1 MWENRWDESEEKLGS
16 SCTEALKKLYDFY
29 GDNIYKWFA
38 RLYEPEIGAFY
49 YSNSARDHEGFLP
62 DIESTTQC
70 TEMVAGT
77 GMAVGYDVTNMGLAL
92 PDDIRLKIM
101 HFAQSL
107 QDEEDG
113 FFYHKQWGKSI
124 YAARKGRDINSSIGV
139 IRRMGGEPLYK
150 TALERLREAPREDMN
165 KVSSVPEY
173 MTDIA
178 KLDEY
183 LATLNVN
190 YDSHSVGHTLES
202 QGSQFKA
209 TGVIDHVCDW
219 LDAHQLESGLWQPVT
234 DRPYTALSG
243 LLKIG
248 SFYNIAGRQMR
259 YCDKMVDAAI
269 DIILCDEDPVF
280 VILVYNPWG
289 GLRYAFLNMK
299 RANATAEERG
309 EPLPYDID
317 AAREKVKAR
326 LPEMIDK
333 TVEKLAKFRK
343 PDGSFSYC
351 QKFSSPHTQGTPVSL
366 GVYEGDVNGTA
377 LAMNTMSGTIFEVLG
392 IARVPL
398 YSPADFEEFV
408 RILKEQK
415 VPEKK
420 PVPADNPSF
429 KAHLSIVPKVLEN
442 VFKEP

>member
-1 MWENRWDESEEKLGS
+1 MWNNRWDESERVLGKTATDS
-16 SCTEALKKLYDFY
+16 LKKLYDFY

-49 YSNSARDHEGFLP
+49 YSDSARDHEGFLP

-70 TEMVAGT
+70 TEMVVGT
-77 GMAVGYDVTNMGLAL
+77 GMTPGYEVANMGLAL

-101 HFAQSL
+101 HFAQGL
-107 QDEEDG
+107 QDEGDG
-113 FFYHKQWGKSI
+113 FFYHKQWGKNI
-124 YAARKGRDINSSIGV
+124 IAARKGRDINSSIGV
-139 IRRMGGEPLYK
+139 IHRMGGKPLYK
-150 TALERLREAPREDMN
+150 TALERLRETPREELSS
-165 KVSSVPEY
+165 VSSVPEY
-173 MTDIA
+173 MTNVD

-202 QGSQFKA
+202 QGSQLKA
-209 TGVIDHVCDW
+209 TGLIDHVCDW
-219 LDAHQLESGLWQPVT
+219 LDEHQLESGLWQPVT

-248 SFYNIAGRQMR
+248 SFYRIAERQMR

-269 DIILCDEDPVF
+269 EVVLCDEDPIF

-299 RANATAEERG
+299 SANKTAAERG
-309 EPLPYDID
+309 EPLPYDIE
-317 AAREKVKAR
+317 AARAKLIER

-333 TVEKLAKFRK
+333 TIEKLAKFRH

-351 QKFSSPHTQGTPVSL
+351 QKVSASHMQGTHVSL
-366 GVYEGDVNGTA
+366 GVEEGDVNGTA
-377 LAMNTMSGTIFEVLG
+377 LAMNTMSSTIFEVLG
-392 IARVPL
+392 IERVPL
-398 YSPADFEEFV
+398 YSPDDFKTFV
-408 RILKEQK
+408 KMLHEQK
-415 VPEKK
+415 VPTKK
-420 PVPADNPSF
+420 PM
-429 KAHLSIVPKVLEN
+429 PKED
-442 VFKEP
+442 